1 MNDILLQ
8 VGANGQDA
16 VSLINTVD
24 ELLAPLTQEATG
36 HELTKEEI
44 YDLTRRARMIDST
57 LRAAREKV
65 EGIVKMIDTAG

>member
-44 YDLTRRARMIDST
+44 YNLTRRARMIEST

-65 EGIVKMIDTAG
+65 EGIVKLIDAAA